1 MEVYI
6 FDPMLS
12 FCFLYPEILEP
23 PTNQT
28 VPTSQAE
35 ARFSCYARASAVFW
49 LVNDNLLTSNVPNWI
64 TIYPDV
70 HDFDLLDPKV
80 TREIGVLTAGH
91 NNTKV
96 VCHATGSSQTTDT
109 SDPAWLEVVGK

>member
-1 MEVYI
+1 M
-6 FDPMLS
+6 
-12 FCFLYPEILEP
+12 EP

-28 VPTSQAE
+28 VPISQAE
-35 ARFSCYARASAVFW
+35 ARFSCRARASVIFW

-64 TIYPDV
+64 TVYSDV
-70 HDFDLLDPKV
+70 HDFILLEV
-80 TREIGVLTAGH
+80 TREIGVLTADH

-109 SDPAWLEVVGK
+109 SDPAWLVVVGKSAFITCLTIVYRILVLAI